1 MELVRRVEPKQQMG
15 GKEIA
20 KKKKKK
26 WGEKS
31 THIAVPT
38 IPGAY
43 AFTVILYSAIS
54 MAYACV
60 RPRTAHL
67 DAL

>member
-1 MELVRRVEPKQQMG
+1 MESVRRVEPKQKRG
-15 GKEIA
+15 RGKR
-20 KKKKKK
+20 KGKGK
-26 WGEKS
+26 GREKS

>member
-1 MELVRRVEPKQQMG
+1 MELVRRVKPKQKMG
-15 GKEIA
+15 RVKRNS
-20 KKKKKK
+20 KKRE
-26 WGEKS
+26 EKA

>member
-1 MELVRRVEPKQQMG
+1 MELVRRVEPKQKRG
-15 GKEIA
+15 KGKGKEKA
-20 KKKKKK
+20 
-26 WGEKS
+26 

>member
-1 MELVRRVEPKQQMG
+1 MESVRRVEPKQKRG
-15 GKEIA
+15 RVKRKRKGRGKEKA
-20 KKKKKK
+20 
-26 WGEKS
+26 